1 MKKLS
6 LIVSILR
13 EEFATFSSYSS
24 FLRLLLF
31 GFVKLAFGARGFET
45 YIDEGDFTFI
55 EAREL

>member
-1 MKKLS
+1 
-6 LIVSILR
+6 V
-13 EEFATFSSYSS
+13 EFRS
-24 FLRLLLF
+24 FTT